1 MGRFLFLLFCQFVE
15 SGPAVIYRFNYEWQ
29 VYLSPWRSCYPVSSR
44 ARFISS
50 YSRKWSFP
58 RLSDL
63 PKKKALQTC
72 DLFIRKIHPV
82 VSKTPAEKGMEL
94 DGIEA
99 VRLFKLLD
107 ADGNGAIEIDEQLYC
122 KGFWQLTN
130 IAHRI
135 YTWVSHYNNFLP

>member
-63 PKKKALQTC
+63 PKKKHCKPAICSYGKFTRSS
-72 DLFIRKIHPV
+72 RKPR
-82 VSKTPAEKGMEL
+82 PGMEL

-122 KGFWQLTN
+122 KRFWRYEKM
-130 IAHRI
+130 AHRI
-135 YTWVSHYNNFLP
+135 CTWVSHYNNFLP